1 MADRSVS
8 VRLRAEVDQYR
19 RDMAAA
25 AQSTQGVAQAAEQVG
40 QQRGAWQR
48 LGEVGR
54 GVGQTLTA
62 VATVA
67 AAGMAAWTVSTIATG
82 AAYNTLEQS
91 SRAALNTLLGSV
103 EAANEQMD
111 RLREFARTSPFPRQ
125 VWIEAQQTLLAF
137 GTSAE
142 RIVPTLSAIQ
152 DAVAAAGGSA
162 VDIRELVRVLAQV
175 QSTGKVTAETL
186 NQLGTRGVDAAALI
200 GQAMGKTAGEIRED
214 ISSGVLDAS
223 TFLTT
228 LVDQMTARF
237 GGAAEGLRS
246 TWTGALDRIAGATRD
261 IGSVIAEPFIDP
273 RGGGALVK
281 WGNDLADVLRAVE
294 AALRPAVG
302 VMRTEAEPA
311 LRRVSE
317 RLQTLAE
324 RIKQTDLVPWVQ
336 RLRDAGPVLAGFAA
350 AATTAGGALMLRLIP
365 GLDRLAGLANPLA
378 AGLIA
383 VAASSP
389 EVRRELFRLL
399 EAVAPLVGAAADLA
413 GVFSPILSGALVAL
427 AQVLSPIV
435 TVIGAV
441 TSAFASLPQPV
452 QAAVLALTA
461 VSLLAPRIVAFGKAM
476 GALPGLVQ
484 AGVGALRG
492 ASAGLSAV
500 RLSLAGVV
508 GALGGPWGL
517 AIAGGITALSV
528 FGAASRDARDRVQQ
542 LSAALWD
549 NTGALRANAREIVA
563 SDEAVQDLLP
573 EYAMWREHLRRTGQE
588 LPNLI
593 DLLLGSEDAT
603 RQWQKVLEE
612 LGPELG
618 GDALAAFIRQVERE
632 IGVQQE
638 AAELARLKAE
648 EVQGGA
654 GAAKDAADAEG
665 EFAGELDNAARAA
678 ENARS
683 KLKEYHDELR
693 AQVDPM
699 FRLTRAVQGLEKAQ
713 ARYNEVLSDSEATQ
727 QDVRDAALDVAE
739 AVLDV
744 QGAAADATGTFD
756 GELTPALR
764 RTLEA
769 GGLTEE
775 QIKLVEEAFADA
787 TATGDRFA
795 KVYEAEVK
803 IRGVEEAERLVEG
816 LLRDLRNIPE
826 TIRSTVIIGQSGT
839 IPSGQP
845 QIRDIG
851 GPIFGPTGAPV
862 PAIVHGGEHVWTA
875 DEVRA
880 AGGHQAMEAM
890 RAAVLGGT
898 TRFSVG
904 GPARTVPVMP
914 PPQTVDLT
922 PHEFVATAV
931 LDIGDGV
938 ERVVDL
944 RFRRLADQ
952 LMQGVGTAR

>member
-91 SRAALNTLLGSV
+91 SRAALSTLLGSV

-175 QSTGKVTAETL
+175 QSTGRVTAETL

-214 ISSGVLDAS
+214 ISSGALDAS

-237 GGAAEGLRS
+237 GGAAEGLRT
-246 TWTGALDRIAGATRD
+246 TWLGALDRIKGATRD
-261 IGSVIAEPFIDP
+261 IGSVLAEPFIDP
-273 RGGGALVK
+273 RGGGALVE

-294 AALRPAVG
+294 AALRSAVG
-302 VMRTEAEPA
+302 VMRTEADPG
-311 LRRVSE
+311 LRRVSD

-324 RIKQTDLVPWVQ
+324 RIQQADLVPWVQ

-365 GLDRLAGLANPLA
+365 DLDRLAGLANPLA

-383 VAASSP
+383 VAGASP
-389 EVRRELFRLL
+389 EVRRELLQLL
-399 EAVAPLVGAAADLA
+399 EAVAPLVGVAADLA
-413 GVFSPILSGALVAL
+413 GALSPILSGALAAL

-441 TSAFASLPQPV
+441 ASVFASLPQPV
-452 QAAVLALTA
+452 QAAVVALTA
-461 VSLLAPRIVAFGKAM
+461 VSLLSDRIIAFGRAM
-476 GALPGLVQ
+476 AVLPGLVQ

-492 ASAGLSAV
+492 AAVGLSAV

-508 GALGGPWGL
+508 GALGGPWGI
-517 AIAGGITALSV
+517 AIAGGITALSI
-528 FGAASRDARDRVQQ
+528 FGSASRDARDRVQQ

-549 NTGALRANAREIVA
+549 NTGALRTNAREIVA

-573 EYAMWREHLRRTGQE
+573 EYDLWREHLRRTGQE

-603 RQWQKVLEE
+603 RQWQKTLAEI
-612 LGPELG
+612 GPELG
-618 GDALAAFIRQVERE
+618 GDALAAFIRQVERLIE
-632 IGVQQE
+632 EQRE

-648 EVQGGA
+648 EIRGGA
-654 GAAKDAADAEG
+654 EAAKDAADAEG

-678 ENARS
+678 ENAHN
-683 KLKEYHDELR
+683 KLKAYHDEIR

-699 FRLTRAVQGLEKAQ
+699 FRLVRAVQNLEKAQ
-713 ARYNEVLSDSEATQ
+713 
-727 QDVRDAALDVAE
+727 
-739 AVLDV
+739 
-744 QGAAADATGTFD
+744 
-756 GELTPALR
+756 
-764 RTLEA
+764 
-769 GGLTEE
+769 
-775 QIKLVEEAFADA
+775 
-787 TATGDRFA
+787 
-795 KVYEAEVK
+795 
-803 IRGVEEAERLVEG
+803 
-816 LLRDLRNIPE
+816 
-826 TIRSTVIIGQSGT
+826 
-839 IPSGQP
+839 
-845 QIRDIG
+845 
-851 GPIFGPTGAPV
+851 
-862 PAIVHGGEHVWTA
+862 
-875 DEVRA
+875 
-880 AGGHQAMEAM
+880 
-890 RAAVLGGT
+890 
-898 TRFSVG
+898 
-904 GPARTVPVMP
+904 
-914 PPQTVDLT
+914 
-922 PHEFVATAV
+922 
-931 LDIGDGV
+931 
-938 ERVVDL
+938 
-944 RFRRLADQ
+944 
-952 LMQGVGTAR
+952 

>member
-1 MADRSVS
+1 M
-8 VRLRAEVDQYR
+8 
-19 RDMAAA
+19 
-25 AQSTQGVAQAAEQVG
+25 
-40 QQRGAWQR
+40 
-48 LGEVGR
+48 
-54 GVGQTLTA
+54 
-62 VATVA
+62 
-67 AAGMAAWTVSTIATG
+67 
-82 AAYNTLEQS
+82 
-91 SRAALNTLLGSV
+91 
-103 EAANEQMD
+103 
-111 RLREFARTSPFPRQ
+111 
-125 VWIEAQQTLLAF
+125 
-137 GTSAE
+137 
-142 RIVPTLSAIQ
+142 
-152 DAVAAAGGSA
+152 
-162 VDIRELVRVLAQV
+162 
-175 QSTGKVTAETL
+175 
-186 NQLGTRGVDAAALI
+186 
-200 GQAMGKTAGEIRED
+200 
-214 ISSGVLDAS
+214 
-223 TFLTT
+223 
-228 LVDQMTARF
+228 
-237 GGAAEGLRS
+237 
-246 TWTGALDRIAGATRD
+246 
-261 IGSVIAEPFIDP
+261 
-273 RGGGALVK
+273 
-281 WGNDLADVLRAVE
+281 
-294 AALRPAVG
+294 
-302 VMRTEAEPA
+302 
-311 LRRVSE
+311 
-317 RLQTLAE
+317 
-324 RIKQTDLVPWVQ
+324 
-336 RLRDAGPVLAGFAA
+336 
-350 AATTAGGALMLRLIP
+350 
-365 GLDRLAGLANPLA
+365 
-378 AGLIA
+378 
-383 VAASSP
+383 
-389 EVRRELFRLL
+389 
-399 EAVAPLVGAAADLA
+399 
-413 GVFSPILSGALVAL
+413 
-427 AQVLSPIV
+427 
-435 TVIGAV
+435 
-441 TSAFASLPQPV
+441 
-452 QAAVLALTA
+452 
-461 VSLLAPRIVAFGKAM
+461 
-476 GALPGLVQ
+476 
-484 AGVGALRG
+484 
-492 ASAGLSAV
+492 
-500 RLSLAGVV
+500 
-508 GALGGPWGL
+508 
-517 AIAGGITALSV
+517 SV
-528 FGAASRDARDRVQQ
+528 FGSASRDARDRVQQ

-588 LPNLI
+588 ELPNLI

-603 RQWQKVLEE
+603 RQWQKVLAE

-648 EVQGGA
+648 EVRGGA

-678 ENARS
+678 ENARNR
-683 KLKEYHDELR
+683 LKEYHDELR

-699 FRLTRAVQGLEKAQ
+699 FRLVRSIQNLEQAQ
-713 ARYNEVLSDSEATQ
+713 ARYDEVLSDSEATQ

-904 GPARTVPVMP
+904 GPARTVPVMA

-944 RFRRLADQ
+944 RFRRLTDQ
-952 LMQGVGTAR
+952 LMQGVGAAR